1 MDINSTSVYWGSVTL
16 ACLLGAMSPGPS
28 LAIIVNYSLSQG
40 RLAGVCAALAHG
52 VGIGMFAFA
61 TAFGLV
67 VAVDKNPLL
76 FDAIQILGSF
86 FLLLLATKL
95 LFAPLDKQTDI
106 VVATKASLVT
116 AMRDGFLIALI
127 SSVKFIIIFDSKI
140 LLFFTALFSQFVRV
154 DSEPWEKLGLTLIA
168 GGVDALWYM
177 LVALVISQ
185 TGALRKFQRNSWWL
199 DKIFSVLLFAIA
211 IHFIRE
217 ISQVS
222 DLNQL
227 LSWPF

>member
-1 MDINSTSVYWGSVTL
+1 MEMILDINSTSVYWGSVTL

-127 SSVKFIIIFDSKI
+127 NPKI

>member
-1 MDINSTSVYWGSVTL
+1 MEMVLDINSTSVYWGAVTL

-28 LAIIVNYSLSQG
+28 LVIIVNYSLSQG

-52 VGIGMFAFA
+52 VGISIFAFA

-76 FDAIQILGSF
+76 FGAIQIFGSF
-86 FLLLLATKL
+86 FLLLMAVKL
-95 LFAPLDKQTDI
+95 LFAPLDKQIDI
-106 VVATKASLVT
+106 VVAAKASLVT
-116 AMRDGFLIALI
+116 AARDGFLIALI
-127 SSVKFIIIFDSKI
+127 NPKI
-140 LLFFTALFSQFVRV
+140 LFFFTALFSQFVRV

-168 GGVDALWYM
+168 GGVDALWYI
-177 LVALVISQ
+177 LVAIVISQ
-185 TGALRKFQRNSWWL
+185 TGALNKFQRNSWWL

-211 IHFIRE
+211 VHFIQE
-217 ISQVS
+217 ISQTS
-222 DLNQL
+222 DFSLL

>member
-1 MDINSTSVYWGSVTL
+1 MDINTTSVYWGSVTL

-52 VGIGMFAFA
+52 VGIGIFAFA

-67 VAVDKNPLL
+67 LAVDKNPSL
-76 FDAIQILGSF
+76 FDVIQIFGSF
-86 FLLLLATKL
+86 FLLLMAAKL
-95 LFAPLDKQTDI
+95 LFAPLDKQADI
-106 VVATKASLVT
+106 VVAARASLV
-116 AMRDGFLIALI
+116 AAVRDGFLIALI
-127 SSVKFIIIFDSKI
+127 NPKI

-168 GGVDALWYM
+168 GGVDALWYI

-185 TGALRKFQRNSWWL
+185 TGALSKFQRNSWWL
-199 DKIFSVLLFAIA
+199 DKIFSLLLFAIA
-211 IHFIRE
+211 VHFIRE
-217 ISQVS
+217 ISQTN
-222 DLNQL
+222 DLSQL
-227 LSWPF
+227 LSWVF

>member
-1 MDINSTSVYWGSVTL
+1 MEMILDINTTSVYWGSVTL

-52 VGIGMFAFA
+52 VGIGIFAFA

-67 VAVDKNPLL
+67 LAVDKNPSL
-76 FDAIQILGSF
+76 FDVIQIFGSF
-86 FLLLLATKL
+86 FLLLMAAKL
-95 LFAPLDKQTDI
+95 LFAPLDKQADI
-106 VVATKASLVT
+106 VVAARASLV
-116 AMRDGFLIALI
+116 AAVRDGFLIALI
-127 SSVKFIIIFDSKI
+127 NPKI

-168 GGVDALWYM
+168 GGVDALWYI

-185 TGALRKFQRNSWWL
+185 TGALSKFQRNSWWL
-199 DKIFSVLLFAIA
+199 DKIFSLFLFAIA
-211 IHFIRE
+211 VHFIRE
-217 ISQVS
+217 ISQTN
-222 DLNQL
+222 DLSQL
-227 LSWPF
+227 LSWVF

>member
-1 MDINSTSVYWGSVTL
+1 MEMILDINSTSVYWGSVTL

-127 SSVKFIIIFDSKI
+127 NPKI

-185 TGALRKFQRNSWWL
+185 TGVLRKFQRNSWWL

>member
-1 MDINSTSVYWGSVTL
+1 MEMILDINSTSVYWGSVTL

-40 RLAGVCAALAHG
+40 RLAGVCAAMAHG
-52 VGIGMFAFA
+52 VGIGIFAFA

-86 FLLLLATKL
+86 FLLLLAIKL
-95 LFAPLDKQTDI
+95 LFSPLDKQTDI

-127 SSVKFIIIFDSKI
+127 NPKI